1 MKTNLLEEALSLPLP
16 ERIELADE
24 IYRSVDGE
32 TDDSISPGVLA
43 EMERRD
49 AEHEANPK
57 SGCTIE
63 ELEKELFK
71 SRPLEASSPCRNPI
85 EVIEA

>member
-1 MKTNLLEEALSLPLP
+1 MKTNLLEDALSLPLP
-16 ERIELADE
+16 ERIKLADE
-24 IYRSVDGE
+24 IYRSVDRE
-32 TDDSISPGVLA
+32 TDDTISPEMLA

-49 AEHEANPK
+49 AAHEANPE

-71 SRPLEASSPCRNPI
+71 RK
-85 EVIEA
+85 